1 MITTMTQKRQ
11 VTIAKALC
19 DEEGLAPG
27 RPVRVERLP
36 GGGVGVF
43 PADGD
48 RDVVDEKRK
57 RFAAAV
63 EKWAGKGLDKRPTEV
78 IMREL
83 RGDDLP

>member
-27 RPVRVERLP
+27 KPVRVERLP
-36 GGGVGVF
+36 GGGIGVF
-43 PADGD
+43 PAP
-48 RDVVDEKRK
+48 VDEDQEEKRK
-57 RFAAAV
+57 RFRAAMD
-63 EKWAGKGLDKRPTEV
+63 KWAGKGLDQRPTDV

-83 RGDDLP
+83 RGEDLP

>member
-27 RPVRVERLP
+27 KSVRVERLP
-36 GGGVGVF
+36 GGGIGVF
-43 PADGD
+43 PAPVDVD
-48 RDVVDEKRK
+48 RETR
-57 RFAAAV
+57 RRQIQAAI
-63 EKWAGKGLDKRPTEV
+63 EKWRGKGLDPRPTDE

-83 RGDDLP
+83 RGEDLP